1 MQTKPYRIWLAPIV
15 VLLMVLSF
23 AAGAGIMYSTSHHS
37 ILGLTAQ
44 VAQVM
49 PGVMEVETAADI
61 PAATDLRPLAT
72 FWQVRDRIL
81 HDYVYPI
88 EDDTKL
94 TYGAIRGMLASLEDP
109 YSRFMTPG
117 EYEEFQEEAQ
127 GKFEGIGA
135 WLEQRHVTDTTM
147 PVECPTC
154 HHHFTI
160 PVDDREGIEVAIVSI
175 IPEGPAATV
184 DLRPGDV
191 LLKVDD
197 KSVRGMHVAQVSKLI
212 RGPEGTPVKL
222 SLRREGQ
229 SEIVELTIIRAAV
242 DIPTIETR
250 IVEDNIGY
258 VWLRGFHKQ
267 AETKLREALEEMVDR
282 QVSGLIFD
290 LSLNGGGLLEQA
302 ISVSNLFLDNQTV
315 VYVQERNGDAHPYRT
330 MPGRVVSEDLPVVVL
345 IDGGS
350 ASASEIVAAALHD
363 TGRAQVV
370 GQHSFCKSKVQTVM
384 ELTDHSALVLS
395 TAVYLTPDKRDLS
408 EEYADGKRGVEPD
421 IVFPL
426 PELDEEFGRKK
437 WEQWHDQQIQQAAKV
452 LLETLPT
459 TGKAHLSG
467 S

>member
-1 MQTKPYRIWLAPIV
+1 MQTPSRRIWLALIV

-37 ILGLTAQ
+37 LLGLTAQ
-44 VAQVM
+44 VAQII
-49 PGVMEVETAADI
+49 PGVMEVETAEDI

-109 YSRFMTPG
+109 YSRFMTPE

-135 WLEQRHVTDTTM
+135 LLEQRSID
-147 PVECPTC
+147 EQG
-154 HHHFTI
+154 HF
-160 PVDDREGIEVAIVSI
+160 EVVIVSV
-175 IPEGPAATV
+175 IPEGPASEV
-184 DLRPGDV
+184 DLRPEDV
-191 LLKVDD
+191 LVRVDD
-197 KSVRGMHVAQVSKLI
+197 KPVRGMTVDQVAKLI
-212 RGPEGTPVKL
+212 RGPKDTPVKL
-222 SLRREGQ
+222 TVVHEDSTEP
-229 SEIVELTIIRAAV
+229 VELTIVRAAV

-250 IVEDNIGY
+250 ILEDNIGY

-267 AETKLREALEEMVDR
+267 AETKLRAALEEMVDR

-302 ISVSNLFLDNQTV
+302 ISVSDLFLDNQIV
-315 VYVQERNGDAHPYRT
+315 VYVQERNGGAHPYRT
-330 MPGRVVSEDLPVVVL
+330 MPGRVVSEDLPMVVL
-345 IDGGS
+345 IDGAS

-370 GQHSFCKSKVQTVM
+370 GQHSFGKSKVQTVM

-395 TAVYLTPDKRDLS
+395 TAVYLTPNKRDLS
-408 EEYADGKRGVEPD
+408 EEYADGKRGIKPD
-421 IVFPL
+421 VVFPL
-426 PELDEEFGRKK
+426 PELDEEFGRQK
-437 WEQWHDQQIQQAAKV
+437 WEQWHDQQIQQAAEV